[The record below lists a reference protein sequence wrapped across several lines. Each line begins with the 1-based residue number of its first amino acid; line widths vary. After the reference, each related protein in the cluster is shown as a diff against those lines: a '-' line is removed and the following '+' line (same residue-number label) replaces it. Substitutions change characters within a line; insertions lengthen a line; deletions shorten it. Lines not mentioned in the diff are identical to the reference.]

1 MKRIIWLASYPK
13 SGNTWMRAFLTS
25 LLKGEN
31 GNTINNLVAPVA
43 SQRSIIEDYLMLET
57 SELTNDE
64 VERYM
69 PWALK
74 SFADEQDT
82 VPYYMK
88 VHDAYTLTSEN
99 IPLFPADA
107 SIGAIYIV
115 RNPLDVVPSFAH
127 HNSDTIENTIRILK
141 NSKYSFCDNPKTIK
155 TQVRQK
161 LLSWKEH
168 VLSWLEQA
176 DMPVLL
182 IRYEDMFTTP
192 LDTFRQVVAF
202 SGIEATDEMILE
214 AVKNVSFENLKM
226 QEQQFG
232 FSNKKPGAKSF
243 FRKGKI
249 GSWRESLTDE
259 QAKEIIA
266 GHKTIMARLGYLD
279 SAGNP
284 VY

>member
-1 MKRIIWLASYPK
+1 MKKVIWLTSYPK

-25 LLKGEN
+25 LLKEEN
-31 GNTINNLVAPVA
+31 DNTINNLLAPIV
-43 SQRSIIEDYLMLET
+43 SQRSIIEDFLMLET

-64 VERYM
+64 VEKYL
-69 PWALK
+69 PYALK

-99 IPLFPADA
+99 IPLFPADI

-127 HNSDTIENTIRILK
+127 HNSDTIEYTISVLK
-141 NSKYSFCDNPKTIK
+141 NSRSCFCDNVKTIK
-155 TQVRQK
+155 TQLRQK
-161 LLSWKEH
+161 LLSWSGH
-168 VLSWLEQA
+168 VLSWVEQE

-182 IRYEDMFTTP
+182 VRYEDMFTRP
-192 LDTFRQVVAF
+192 LETFREVVQF
-202 SGIEATDEMILE
+202 SGINATDEMIL
-214 AVKNVSFENLKM
+214 AAIKNVSFENLKT
-226 QEQQFG
+226 QEQEFG
-232 FSNKKPGAKSF
+232 FTNKRPGTKSF

-249 GSWRESLTDE
+249 GSWRESLTSE
-259 QAKEIIA
+259 QAAEVIA
-266 GHKTIMARLGYLD
+266 EHKMVMDRLGYLD
-279 SAGNP
+279 AAGNP